1 MVNSIHIGPSSGK
14 TAIRPAY
21 YRTVYTVTEYPQV
34 RDVFMMERFWNV
46 LTKRFLR
53 AVSPRNFTFSFDT
66 FGGGFRVSYKIKFV
80 I

>member
-1 MVNSIHIGPSSGK
+1 M
-14 TAIRPAY
+14 
-21 YRTVYTVTEYPQV
+21 TEYPQV
-34 RDVFMMERFWNV
+34 RDVFMMDRFWNV